1 MFFLKDS
8 PTWLLFCPCGDWMER
23 GNLYRV
29 YETEIILCFIL
40 IVYFFCGL
48 IDCKIGTFYRKMK
61 FLKNNFLKGVMI
73 TDFIFLGLR
82 NHYELN
88 LLGNIEI
95 VKIPVSKVHEIF
107 LEHTFLLPIH
117 SFYNNFYYL
126 LQCCLLLRLESKAH
140 QLCMV
145 QGKIPKYYLLG
156 GSI

>member
-1 MFFLKDS
+1 
-8 PTWLLFCPCGDWMER
+8 
-23 GNLYRV
+23 
-29 YETEIILCFIL
+29 
-40 IVYFFCGL
+40 
-48 IDCKIGTFYRKMK
+48 MK

-95 VKIPVSKVHEIF
+95 VKIPISKVHEIF

-117 SFYNNFYYL
+117 TFYNNFYYL

-140 QLCMV
+140 QFCLV

>member
-1 MFFLKDS
+1 
-8 PTWLLFCPCGDWMER
+8 MER

-29 YETEIILCFIL
+29 YETEIIHCFVL

-61 FLKNNFLKGVMI
+61 FHKNNFLKGVMI

-95 VKIPVSKVHEIF
+95 VKIPISKVYISRTHLPIITYTYI
-107 LEHTFLLPIH
+107 LQQFLL
-117 SFYNNFYYL
+117 SFTMLSPF
-126 LQCCLLLRLESKAH
+126 KIGI
-140 QLCMV
+140 
-145 QGKIPKYYLLG
+145 QGTSILLG
-156 GSI
+156 SRKNS